1 MDNDKLFERLQ
12 KANPKVDLKIGDD
25 DVFEY
30 ERISFGVPKLD
41 KLVGGGIPKKRFS
54 MLLGQT
60 NVGKSFLA
68 SQLVANVQKDGG
80 TAVWIDTEQSF
91 DPIWNEKNGVDT
103 SKIIV
108 LQPANGE
115 EGLNLTSSALKES
128 VDIVVIDSFAGLV
141 PETVEEEDFG
151 YNPMAW
157 QARFLNSA
165 LPKLLTHLKHGSA
178 LVAIN
183 QLRSNVGRVTFNNM
197 PGGIG
202 QQFYSHLQLEVRR
215 SGWIEGENKKKIGFD
230 MEIRL
235 KKTKQGGDDWDSIT
249 LPYKVGGGIDQIEV
263 TINEAIEK
271 DLITKG
277 GSWYVYKGK
286 RIHGKNNVRQYFVD
300 NPDMLEE
307 LTKGVGNDLLS

>member
-12 KANPKVDLKIGDD
+12 KANPKIDLKIGDD
-25 DVFEY
+25 DVFNY

-54 MLLGQT
+54 MLYGAT

-68 SQLVANVQKDGG
+68 SQLVANVLKDGG

-91 DPIWNEKNGVDT
+91 DPEWNRKNGVDT

-108 LQPANGE
+108 LQPENGE
-115 EGLNLTSSALKES
+115 EGLNLASSALKEG

-141 PETVEEEDFG
+141 PAAVQDEAFG

-165 LPKLLTHLKHGSA
+165 LPKLLTHLKNGSA

-183 QLRSNVGRVTFNNM
+183 QLRSNVGRVTYNNM

-202 QQFYSHLQLEVRR
+202 QQFYSHLQLEIRR
-215 SGWIEGENKKKIGFD
+215 SGWIEEKGDKIGFE

-235 KKTKQGGDDWDSIT
+235 KKTKQGGDDWDSII
-249 LPYKVGGGIDQIEV
+249 LPYKVGGGIDLIEV
-263 TINEAIEK
+263 TINEALDK
-271 DLITKG
+271 GLIKQSG
-277 GSWYVYKGK
+277 AWYTYNEE
-286 RIHGKNNVRQYFVD
+286 RIQGKNRVRQYFVD
-300 NPDMLEE
+300 NPNMYEQ
-307 LTKGVGNDLLS
+307 LTKGVSNDLLS